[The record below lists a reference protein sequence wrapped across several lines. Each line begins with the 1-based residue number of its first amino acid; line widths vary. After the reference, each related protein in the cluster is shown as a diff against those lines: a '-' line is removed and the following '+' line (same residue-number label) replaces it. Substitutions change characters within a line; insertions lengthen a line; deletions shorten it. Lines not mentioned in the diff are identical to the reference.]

1 MTSQPQSQIF
11 PEKISNPVF
20 LARKTLGLSQEQLA
34 DLLALTKNYIW
45 MLEAGRRPVSKALLN
60 KVDKLVRSHTSRGP
74 PQAFHEGEP
83 LPGDRYSPFPAG
95 PGIMR
100 MADQFERYVINQ
112 FGEMQREL
120 KSISARLEEIER
132 ARPYRNKENGGPK

>member
-11 PEKISNPVF
+11 PEKKSNPIF

-45 MLEAGRRPVSKALLN
+45 MLEAGRRPVSPDLRR
-60 KVDKLVRSHTSRGP
+60 KVDQLVESHTSRGP
-74 PQAFHEGEP
+74 PIPPVVRDPAV
-83 LPGDRYSPFPAG
+83 PFYPDQSGG

-100 MADQFERYVINQ
+100 IADQFERYVIQQ
-112 FGEMQREL
+112 FSTIHHEL
-120 KSISARLEEIER
+120 KSISSRLEEIER
-132 ARPYRNKENGGPK
+132 ARPSKNKQKGSPP